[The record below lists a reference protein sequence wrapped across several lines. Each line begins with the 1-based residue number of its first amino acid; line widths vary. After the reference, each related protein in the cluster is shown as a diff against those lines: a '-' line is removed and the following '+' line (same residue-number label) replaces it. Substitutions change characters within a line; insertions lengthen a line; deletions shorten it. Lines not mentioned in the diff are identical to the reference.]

1 MRGAGSHGGFWNLLT
16 TTEQGALS
24 AAGRT
29 SVLPP
34 KTTMCVEGEPAT
46 HVFVLLAGWV
56 KVVSVTRDGQEVM
69 LALRGPGEIIGE
81 LAGEATGYRT
91 GTVRSI
97 NTVHSLIIAH
107 ETFSEFL
114 DAHPNAARAY
124 RRMVTIRWHESAV
137 ALADRSTADGPQ
149 RVAKLLIDLAARHG
163 VARNSNA
170 VDIEMPITQ
179 DELASLAGVSRA
191 TMTRAF
197 NQWRRRG
204 IIQTG
209 KGHISITNMDG
220 LRKIAAG

>member
-46 HVFVLLAGWV
+46 HLFVLLAGWV

-69 LALRGPGEIIGE
+69 LALRGPGELIGE

-97 NTVHSLIIAH
+97 DAVRSLIIAH
-107 ETFSEFL
+107 EAFSAFL
-114 DAHPNAARAY
+114 DTHPNADRAY
-124 RRMVTIRWHESAV
+124 RKMVTMRWHETAT
-137 ALADRSTADGPQ
+137 ALIDRSTTDGAQ
-149 RVAKLLIDLAARHG
+149 RLARLLIDLAARHG
-163 VARNSNA
+163 VTRGSA
-170 VDIEMPITQ
+170 VNIEMPITQ
-179 DELASLAGVSRA
+179 GELASLAGVSRA

-197 NQWRRRG
+197 NEWRRRA

-209 KGHISITNMDG
+209 KGRITITNMDG

>member
-1 MRGAGSHGGFWNLLT
+1 MRGAGSHEGFWQLLT
-16 TTEQGALS
+16 STEQDALS
-24 AAGRT
+24 ATGRT

-34 KTTMCVEGEPAT
+34 KATMCVEGEPAT
-46 HVFVLLAGWV
+46 HLFVLLAGWV
-56 KVVSVTRDGQEVM
+56 KISSVTRDGQEVV

-91 GTVRSI
+91 STVRTIGTVQ
-97 NTVHSLIIAH
+97 SLIIAH
-107 ETFSEFL
+107 ETFGAFL

-124 RRMVTIRWHESAV
+124 RKTVTMRWNETAAV
-137 ALADRSTADGPQ
+137 LLDRSTADGAQ
-149 RVAKLLIDLAARHG
+149 RVARLLIDLAARHG
-163 VARNSNA
+163 VARGDT

-204 IIQTG
+204 IIRTG
-209 KGHISITNMDG
+209 KGHITITNMDG
-220 LRKIAAG
+220 LRNIAAS